1 MLTKPVKKYRVQTL
15 HTEIFSNLKFCN
27 NKCNVAYLNEMMS
40 PPEWYPI
47 RTNNFSKIF
56 KAMYFLLSFL
66 IYHFG

>member
-40 PPEWYPI
+40 PP
-47 RTNNFSKIF
+47 
-56 KAMYFLLSFL
+56 
-66 IYHFG
+66 